1 MSSAPQGFPAASS
14 PGDATNFRD
23 MAEDYAATAKE
34 QWDNKSLALKTFI
47 VNKPVMAIGL
57 SLGMGVALGW
67 LIKRR

>member
-1 MSSAPQGFPAASS
+1 MSSATEGFPASTGGTTS
-14 PGDATNFRD
+14 FRD

-34 QWDNKSLALKTFI
+34 QWGVQTLALKTFI